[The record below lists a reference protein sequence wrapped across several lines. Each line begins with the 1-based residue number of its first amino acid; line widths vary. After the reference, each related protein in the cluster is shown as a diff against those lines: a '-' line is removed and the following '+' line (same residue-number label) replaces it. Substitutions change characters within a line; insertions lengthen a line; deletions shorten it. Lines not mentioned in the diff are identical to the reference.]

1 MPIYEYRCG
10 NGHNFEV
17 MQRMS
22 DDPVASCEVCG
33 EPVQRV
39 FHPVAVH
46 FKGSGF
52 YSTDY
57 GRNRGGGGKDEGSGK
72 EESGKSDS
80 SKSETTA
87 SKSDSSSSSSS
98 SGSGSASGSGSGDAK
113 SGGSSK
119 SD

>member
-1 MPIYEYRCG
+1 MPIYEYRCR

-17 MQRMS
+17 LQSMS
-22 DDPVASCEVCG
+22 DDPVTKCEVC
-33 EPVQRV
+33 EAPVERV

-57 GRNRGGGGKDEGSGK
+57 GRARGGGGGSSDSGSKDE
-72 EESGKSDS
+72 
-80 SKSETTA
+80 SKKDTTA
-87 SKSDSSSSSSS
+87 SKSSDSSSTSSDSSS
-98 SGSGSASGSGSGDAK
+98 SGSGD
-113 SGGSSK
+113 SSK

>member
-1 MPIYEYRCG
+1 MPIYEYRCR

-22 DDPVASCEVCG
+22 DDPVTVCEVCG
-33 EPVQRV
+33 EPVERV

-57 GRNRGGGGKDEGSGK
+57 GRNRGGGGGDSGSKDE
-72 EESGKSDS
+72 
-80 SKSETTA
+80 SKKDTTA
-87 SKSDSSSSSSS
+87 SKSDSSSSSTSSGDSGSS
-98 SGSGSASGSGSGDAK
+98 SGSD
-113 SGGSSK
+113 
-119 SD
+119 

>member
-1 MPIYEYRCG
+1 MPIYEYRCA
-10 NGHNFEV
+10 NGHTFEV

-22 DDPVASCEVCG
+22 DDPVTLCEVCS

-57 GRNRGGGGKDEGSGK
+57 GRNRGGGGRDDSGSK
-72 EESGKSDS
+72 PEP
-80 SKSETTA
+80 SKETTT
-87 SKSDSSSSSSS
+87 STSEGSSSSSSS
-98 SGSGSASGSGSGDAK
+98 KSE
-113 SGGSSK
+113 SGGSQ
-119 SD
+119 